1 MPTALL
7 GYALFYPSYDT
18 DHGAKGAYLQD
29 LYVLPEARGRGIG
42 RALMSAVARACQA
55 EGGCYLFWNALES
68 NRAGRA
74 FYRRIGARE
83 EPVVTLSLQ
92 PDALRAPGARRLRP
106 LRAGAP
112 SRSAASPECG
122 RRLRPDRVGSARSA
136 PATIAAR
143 VAGIGLAG
151 SGSGARAGR
160 PGGRRRLPPRRSG
173 RRATG
178 SVTVSIRIPAKPA
191 AARISST

>member
-1 MPTALL
+1 MGWRVRDVAPADAATVVALIRRFTIEEGNPPGRLTVEDFLDLSFGAEVRFRTKVADGGGSIL

-42 RALMSAVARACQA
+42 RALMGAVARACRDD
-55 EGGCYLFWNALES
+55 GGCYLFWNALES

-92 PDALRAPGARRLRP
+92 PDALER
-106 LRAGAP
+106 
-112 SRSAASPECG
+112 
-122 RRLRPDRVGSARSA
+122 
-136 PATIAAR
+136 
-143 VAGIGLAG
+143 LAG
-151 SGSGARAGR
+151 DA
-160 PGGRRRLPPRRSG
+160 
-173 RRATG
+173 
-178 SVTVSIRIPAKPA
+178 
-191 AARISST
+191 

>member
-1 MPTALL
+1 MAWTVRDAAPAGRRRRSWRWSTASMARTATRRAASRSRTSCALGFGAEVRAFAPGRRGADARL

-42 RALMSAVARACQA
+42 RALMAAVARACQDD
-55 EGGCYLFWNALES
+55 GGCYLFWNALES

-92 PDALRAPGARRLRP
+92 PDALRRL
-106 LRAGAP
+106 
-112 SRSAASPECG
+112 
-122 RRLRPDRVGSARSA
+122 
-136 PATIAAR
+136 
-143 VAGIGLAG
+143 
-151 SGSGARAGR
+151 ARAY
-160 PGGRRRLPPRRSG
+160 
-173 RRATG
+173 A
-178 SVTVSIRIPAKPA
+178 
-191 AARISST
+191 